1 MISNKEVIEFQNNW
15 ANGIIKIS
23 KKYQEKSDYI
33 NETVRF
39 VDNLYAY
46 NEKKVLFKPT
56 LATNPQ
62 FRLDKEG
69 AISYFIGNNI
79 KYNEDSGFAI
89 KGWKKIIWENIGIEI
104 TDSCAICMGNYYFDN
119 EVDPKLKV
127 EFTIVLQKIN
137 NCLKLILHDSH
148 LPYKK

>member
-46 NEKKVLFKPT
+46 DEKKVLFKPT

-89 KGWKKIIWENIGIEI
+89 KGWKKLFG
-104 TDSCAICMGNYYFDN
+104 
-119 EVDPKLKV
+119 
-127 EFTIVLQKIN
+127 KI
-137 NCLKLILHDSH
+137 LV
-148 LPYKK
+148 